1 MEPSSGL
8 PQDIDQQSL
17 FCNSSALI
25 AITSPPIPSALC
37 VSQNQPLKEE
47 PVTQLSPCVKPNTL
61 NLQSQVALQTSTQLC
76 PPVQTNNNQ
85 VLSGTAAS
93 SSGSI
98 CNANYG
104 SSPALASTATAIS
117 ATTQAATAF
126 SGSSVGHHN
135 LQQHHRLHTV
145 GAPVLG
151 HQNQH
156 SQNAAST
163 SNSAS
168 FPAGGGG
175 QQTQPQ
181 AIEKLSRPMAFDKV
195 SVLI

>member
-17 FCNSSALI
+17 FCNSSALM

-76 PPVQTNNNQ
+76 PPVQSNNNQ

-93 SSGSI
+93 SSGI

-195 SVLI
+195 SY